1 LDDIKLYQ
9 ALDKVLNR
17 IKIFCSLHDSK
28 RFYIGVLSVENFSI
42 IEQNFGELM
51 SDLLDKTIS
60 EAFEQYSRE
69 EYFLNKISYNSY
81 AFIVINTNNKLVLVL
96 LENILNYIN
105 QRKHFSTTQNVYFLV
120 RTGLAE
126 HTNDEDIQKTF
137 NKAQVSLFECSNE
150 KKRYSFYKKSLDT
163 IQKHV
168 NNTDLLA
175 NYLEALE
182 SNKLVFDFQPIVD
195 SRTRQTV
202 FYECLLRL
210 VDEKGYRLSGYSH
223 IQAAEQYGMISNIDQ
238 FTLITA
244 VKTLEKDPNLK
255 LHINISGITITDSD
269 WMELAQQLF
278 YKKDFYHR
286 LTIEI
291 TETAIIKNLKAANF
305 FMKLLRELGCK
316 ISIDDFGS
324 GYSSFSQLKNI
335 RVDSIKIG
343 EDYIKDLPDKKDTVM
358 FLQTLVEYAKNLNL
372 DIIAEHVEKE
382 STAKFLA
389 DSRVDYLQG
398 YLFS

>member
-1 LDDIKLYQ
+1 MYQVLDT
-9 ALDKVLNR
+9 VLNQ
-17 IKIFCSLHDSK
+17 IKVFCSLHGSK
-28 RFYIGVLSVENFSI
+28 KFYVGILLVENFSI

-51 SDLLDKTIS
+51 SDLLDKIIS
-60 EAFEQYSRE
+60 DAFKQYNRD

-81 AFIVINTNNKLVLVL
+81 AFTIINTNNKFVSQL

-105 QRKHFSTTQNVYFLV
+105 KRKHFSATQNVYFLV
-120 RTGLAE
+120 RAGLAE
-126 HTNDEDIQKTF
+126 HTNNENLQKTF

-150 KKRYSFYKKSLDT
+150 KKRCSFYKESLDT

-182 SNKLVFDFQPIVD
+182 SNKLVFDFQSIVD
-195 SRTRQTV
+195 SKTRQIV

-223 IQAAEQYGMISNIDQ
+223 IQAAEQYGVIRHIDQ

-244 VKTLEKDPNLK
+244 VKNLEKDPNLK
-255 LHINISGITITDSD
+255 IHINISGITITDPD

-278 YKKDFYHR
+278 YKKDLYHR

-343 EDYIKDLPDKKDTVM
+343 EDYIKDLPDKKDTIM
-358 FLQTLVEYAKNLNL
+358 FLRALVEYAKSLNL

-389 DSRVDYLQG
+389 DAGVDYLQG

>member
-1 LDDIKLYQ
+1 
-9 ALDKVLNR
+9 
-17 IKIFCSLHDSK
+17 
-28 RFYIGVLSVENFSI
+28 
-42 IEQNFGELM
+42 
-51 SDLLDKTIS
+51 
-60 EAFEQYSRE
+60 
-69 EYFLNKISYNSY
+69 
-81 AFIVINTNNKLVLVL
+81 
-96 LENILNYIN
+96 
-105 QRKHFSTTQNVYFLV
+105 
-120 RTGLAE
+120 
-126 HTNDEDIQKTF
+126 
-137 NKAQVSLFECSNE
+137 
-150 KKRYSFYKKSLDT
+150 
-163 IQKHV
+163 
-168 NNTDLLA
+168 
-175 NYLEALE
+175 
-182 SNKLVFDFQPIVD
+182 
-195 SRTRQTV
+195 
-202 FYECLLRL
+202 
-210 VDEKGYRLSGYSH
+210 
-223 IQAAEQYGMISNIDQ
+223 
-238 FTLITA
+238 
-244 VKTLEKDPNLK
+244 
-255 LHINISGITITDSD
+255 
-269 WMELAQQLF
+269 MELAQQLF

>member
-1 LDDIKLYQ
+1 LHQVLDR
-9 ALDKVLNR
+9 VLNQ
-17 IKIFCSLHDSK
+17 IKIFCNLHGSK
-28 RFYIGVLSVENFSI
+28 KFYVGVLSVENFSI

-51 SDLLDKTIS
+51 SDLLDKIIS
-60 EAFEQYSRE
+60 DAFEQYNRD

-81 AFIVINTNNKLVLVL
+81 AFTIINANNKFISRL

-105 QRKHFSTTQNVYFLV
+105 RRKHFSATQNVYFLV
-120 RTGLAE
+120 RAGLAE
-126 HTNDEDIQKTF
+126 HTNNENIQKTF

-150 KKRYSFYKKSLDT
+150 KKICSFYKESLDT

-195 SRTRQTV
+195 SKTRKTV

-223 IQAAEQYGMISNIDQ
+223 IQAAEQYGVIRHIDQ

-244 VKTLEKDPNLK
+244 VKNLEKDPDLK
-255 LHINISGITITDSD
+255 LHINISGITITDPD

-278 YKKDFYHR
+278 YKKDLYHR

-343 EDYIKDLPDKKDTVM
+343 EDYIKDLPDKKDTIL
-358 FLQTLVEYAKNLNL
+358 FLRALVEYAKSLNL

>member
-1 LDDIKLYQ
+1 MYQ
-9 ALDKVLNR
+9 VLDKVLNQ
-17 IKIFCSLHDSK
+17 IKVFCSLHGSK
-28 RFYIGVLSVENFSI
+28 KFYVGILSVENFSI

-51 SDLLDKTIS
+51 SDLLDKIIS
-60 EAFEQYSRE
+60 DAFKQYNRD

-81 AFIVINTNNKLVLVL
+81 AFTIINTNNKFVLGL

-105 QRKHFSTTQNVYFLV
+105 NRKHFSTTQNVYFLV
-120 RTGLAE
+120 RAGLAE
-126 HTNDEDIQKTF
+126 HTNNENLQKTF

-150 KKRYSFYKKSLDT
+150 KKRCSFYKESLDT

-182 SNKLVFDFQPIVD
+182 SNQLVFDFQSIVD
-195 SRTRQTV
+195 SKTRKIV

-223 IQAAEQYGMISNIDQ
+223 IQAAEQYGVIGHIDQ

-244 VKTLEKDPNLK
+244 VKNLEKDPNLK
-255 LHINISGITITDSD
+255 IHINISGITITDPD

-278 YKKDFYHR
+278 YKKDLYHR

-358 FLQTLVEYAKNLNL
+358 FLRALVEYAKSLNL

-389 DSRVDYLQG
+389 DAGVDYLQG

>member
-1 LDDIKLYQ
+1 MYQ